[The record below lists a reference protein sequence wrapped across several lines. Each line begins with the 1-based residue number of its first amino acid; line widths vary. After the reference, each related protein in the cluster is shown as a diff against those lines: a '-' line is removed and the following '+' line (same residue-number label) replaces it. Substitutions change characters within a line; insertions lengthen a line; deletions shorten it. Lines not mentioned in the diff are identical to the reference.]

1 MVSVLNLLSKEKV
14 KLRNAIFQQEGEVEI
29 KKR

>member
-14 KLRNAIFQQEGEVEI
+14 NLRTAIFHQEGEVEI

>member
-14 KLRNAIFQQEGEVEI
+14 NLRNAIFQQEGEVEI